1 MLYSLGW
8 LYHEPLMVVK
18 PTPVPL
24 LAVHVEATLLDH
36 CARVEIR
43 QTFANQEDTPIEA
56 VYAPFSVY
64 ILTGRSS
71 KVLTCG

>member
-1 MLYSLGW
+1 LWY
-8 LYHEPLMVVK
+8 EPVLELPK

-56 VYAPFSVY
+56 TYVAVTEEFS
-64 ILTGRSS
+64 LS
-71 KVLTCG
+71 LLCC